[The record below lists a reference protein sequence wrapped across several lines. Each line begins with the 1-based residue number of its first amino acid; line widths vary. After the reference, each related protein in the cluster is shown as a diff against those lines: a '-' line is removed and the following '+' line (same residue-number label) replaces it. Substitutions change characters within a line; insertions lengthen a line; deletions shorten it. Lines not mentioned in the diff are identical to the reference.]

1 MRKTTLVYFV
11 FICFA
16 IRYLSKAILHIDTV
30 VFDLFIYAIVLYL
43 ANFRDKGKYLVYLV
57 ILSCLIL
64 FNVEAIRVCLIVLLC
79 FISTD
84 INIKKLALV
93 NTITGFFMIGTVFYL
108 LHTGILTDESYV
120 AYNVGDTIRERHSL
134 GIGYNRF
141 SILFFSVILNLYI
154 ILSGRLN
161 KYLLSVLCVSLV
173 YWCYTLTGS
182 NTAFVG
188 GLGLA
193 FFNLLYSIKITKKI
207 FEKRIV
213 LFYAPLFLL
222 ILTIVVAFLSDKLP
236 VLNLIFT
243 SRPHFT
249 LSYLYTITP
258 IDFLLGD
265 ANNMVSKDFYVDSSH
280 IHLLFEGGIVFY
292 LFFYNIYIKA
302 MKYFLFQK
310 KQDTNYNDCLIP
322 VVFASMVIGLTEC
335 TLLEVSMIGN
345 AIFWAILF
353 NYAFKYDKLKRQ
365 CI

>member
-1 MRKTTLVYFV
+1 MRKTTLVYIV

-30 VFDLFIYAIVLYL
+30 VFDLFIYAMVLYL
-43 ANFRDKGKYLVYLV
+43 TNFRDKGKYLVYLV

-108 LHTGILTDESYV
+108 LHTGVLTDESYV
-120 AYNVGDTIRERHSL
+120 TYNVGDTLRERHSL

-154 ILSGRLN
+154 VLSGRMN
-161 KYLLSVLCVSLV
+161 KYLLSILCFALV

-193 FFNLLYSIKITKKI
+193 FF
-207 FEKRIV
+207 
-213 LFYAPLFLL
+213 
-222 ILTIVVAFLSDKLP
+222 
-236 VLNLIFT
+236 
-243 SRPHFT
+243 
-249 LSYLYTITP
+249 
-258 IDFLLGD
+258 
-265 ANNMVSKDFYVDSSH
+265 
-280 IHLLFEGGIVFY
+280 
-292 LFFYNIYIKA
+292 
-302 MKYFLFQK
+302 
-310 KQDTNYNDCLIP
+310 
-322 VVFASMVIGLTEC
+322 
-335 TLLEVSMIGN
+335 
-345 AIFWAILF
+345 
-353 NYAFKYDKLKRQ
+353 
-365 CI
+365 

>member
-1 MRKTTLVYFV
+1 MKKTTFVYFI

-16 IRYLSKAILHIDTV
+16 IRYLSKAILHIDTT
-30 VFDLFIYAIVLYL
+30 FFELLIYTMVLCL
-43 ANFRDKGKYLVYLV
+43 VNLRDKGKYLIYLI

-93 NTITGFFMIGTVFYL
+93 NTITGCFMIGMVFYML
-108 LHTGILTDESYV
+108 YTGVLTDESYV
-120 AYNVGDTIRERHSL
+120 AYNVGDTLRERHSL

-141 SILFFSVILNLYI
+141 SMLFFSVILNLYI
-154 ILSGRLN
+154 ILLGRIN
-161 KYLLSVLCVSLV
+161 NYLLSILCFVLV

-182 NTAFVG
+182 NSSFIS
-188 GLGLA
+188 GLGLVL
-193 FFNLLYSIKITKKI
+193 FNLLYNIKITKKI
-207 FEKRIV
+207 FEKRII

-222 ILTIVVAFLSDKLP
+222 ILTIVVAFLSEKLP
-236 VLNLIFT
+236 ILNLIFT
-243 SRPHFT
+243 SRPNFT
-249 LSYLYTITP
+249 LKYLYTLTP

-265 ANNMVSKDFYVDSSH
+265 ANNMTSKDFYVDSSH
-280 IHLLFEGGIVFY
+280 VHLLLEGGIIFY
-292 LFFYNIYIKA
+292 LFFYNIYVKA
-302 MKYFLFQK
+302 MKYYLFQK
-310 KQDTNYNDCLIP
+310 EQYPNYNDCLIP

-345 AIFWAILF
+345 AIFWVILF

-365 CI
+365 CV